1 MSALRDLVI
10 VGGGPVGASLAL
22 ALRDS
27 SLSLTLLEARTDA
40 ADDDRRSLALS
51 YGSRLILER
60 LGTWDRISPVTS
72 IETIHV
78 SQRGGFGRVLLRAA
92 DAGAPALGYVAP
104 YGAVQR
110 TLTHALHQYRELE
123 LVQGARAVR
132 IDKQEDAALIHYEW
146 NGQSKTIAGRLAV
159 LSDGGALTFE
169 CAGQRTH
176 DYHQTAVVANV
187 STDRPHRNRAFERF
201 ASVGPVALLPAGE
214 GYALVWS
221 TRPAAA
227 EQLCKLDAGEF
238 LEQLQ
243 AHFGDRAGNFISVEE
258 RATFPLS
265 MRVAGAPKRER
276 VVLLGNAAQTL
287 HPVAGQGLNLGLRDA
302 WELAEQIMSQQQTLG
317 NVAFCSAFQAS
328 RRGDRTA
335 SVLLTDTLVRGFSN
349 DLAPLRWLR
358 GCGLTMLD
366 SLPPAK
372 RGFIDRM
379 MFGA

>member
-1 MSALRDLVI
+1 MLRDVVI
-10 VGGGPVGASLAL
+10 VGGGPVGVSLAL

-27 SLSLTLLEARTDA
+27 SLSLTLLEARTEA
-40 ADDDRRSLALS
+40 ADSDRRSLALS

-60 LGTWDRISPVTS
+60 LGAWDRISPLTS

-78 SQRGGFGRVLLRAA
+78 SQRGGFGRALLRAA
-92 DAGAPALGYVAP
+92 DTGAPALGYVAP

-110 TLTHALHQYRELE
+110 ALTHALHEYRELE
-123 LVQGARAVR
+123 LLQGARAVR

-146 NGQSKTIAGRLAV
+146 DGQSKSIAGRLMV
-159 LSDGGALTFE
+159 LSDGGALATE
-169 CAGQRTH
+169 CASQRTH
-176 DYHQTAVVANV
+176 DYRQSAVVANV
-187 STDRPHRNRAFERF
+187 LSDRPHGNRAFERF
-201 ASVGPVALLPAGE
+201 ASAGPIALLPAGE
-214 GYALVWS
+214 GYALVWT

-227 EQLCKLDAGEF
+227 EQLCNLDAGEF

-302 WELAEQIMSQQQTLG
+302 WELAEQILSQQQTLG

>member
-1 MSALRDLVI
+1 MSTVRDVVI

-27 SLSLTLLEARTDA
+27 GLSLTLLEARTEA
-40 ADDDRRSLALS
+40 AEDDRRSLALS

-60 LGTWDRISPVTS
+60 LGAWERISPLTS

-78 SQRGGFGRVLLRAA
+78 SQRGGFGRALLRAV

-110 TLTHALHQYRELE
+110 ALTQALHQYRALE
-123 LVQGARAVR
+123 LLQGARAVR

-146 NGQSKTIAGRLAV
+146 NGQSKSIAARLAV
-159 LSDGGALTFE
+159 LSDGGALALE
-169 CAGQRTH
+169 CASQRTH

-201 ASVGPVALLPAGE
+201 ASVGPIALLPAGE
-214 GYALVWS
+214 GYALVW
-221 TRPAAA
+221 TTQPAAA
-227 EQLCKLDAGEF
+227 EQLCNLNASEF
-238 LEQLQ
+238 LEKLQ
-243 AHFGDRAGNFISVEE
+243 AHFGDRASNFISVEG

-265 MRVAGAPKRER
+265 MRVAGPPKRER
-276 VVLLGNAAQTL
+276 VTLLGNAAQTL

-302 WELAEQIMSQQQTLG
+302 WELAEQILSQQKTLG
-317 NVAFCSAFQAS
+317 NVAFCSAFHAS
-328 RRGDRTA
+328 RRGDRTT
-335 SVLLTDTLVRGFSN
+335 SLLLTDTLVRGFSN
-349 DLAPLRWLR
+349 DLAPFRWLR

-366 SLPPAK
+366 SLPRAK
-372 RGFIDRM
+372 RGFMDRM